1 MRYVIIG
8 NSAAGIFA
16 AEAIRKHD
24 PIGQVDILSDEN
36 YPAYARCMTSYFLGG
51 KISDAQLYIRDK
63 DFYSRNKFNLH
74 TGQKVIG
81 IDTVKREVHTI
92 TGELF
97 TYNRLLIAT
106 GASPTIPELEG
117 IDNKGIFGLRTLS
130 DAKGILNYIG
140 QGQQAV
146 VMGGGFVALKAAYAL
161 QKAGKDVTCIITS
174 GQVLSQMLDREAA
187 DIVANVLTSNG
198 IKIKFYTD
206 VKKIVGYKN
215 RFGEKGVKSLQ
226 LINGEEIPADV
237 VIIGKGVTPNV
248 DFLEDSGI
256 NVDYGIT
263 VNEYMQTNVTD
274 VYAAGDVAQGHDIIS
289 GRLSINAIWPN
300 ATDQGTIAGMNMTG
314 VSTTYSGSIGMNS
327 ADFYG
332 LSTIAAG
339 LTKGKEADGYE
350 VVRLFPG
357 KNLYRKLV
365 FKEDRLK
372 GYILVG
378 QTAKAGILTALIK
391 DQVPLGKT
399 KADLKLGRIRQKLL
413 G

>member
-81 IDTVKREVHTI
+81 IDTVKREVRTI

-117 IDNKGIFGLRTLS
+117 IDNKGIFGLRTLT

-187 DIVANVLTSNG
+187 DIVANVLTSKG

-237 VIIGKGVTPNV
+237 VIIGKGVTPNI

-274 VYAAGDVAQGHDIIS
+274 VYAAGDVAQGEDIIS

-314 VSTTYSGSIGMNS
+314 VSTIYSGSIGMNS

-357 KNLYRKLV
+357 KNIYRKLV